1 MNILL
6 AALGALDSLV
16 LYPLRTIQKLSSD
29 LAIEQLRYDKGL
41 IHVRAVNL
49 GALDVNDVGISVV
62 LDDSYSSHRYVRIPW
77 MDAGGSED
85 FAMAWELTPG
95 AHQIE
100 VIADPAERV
109 IEAARGRENNRLLL
123 KLVVP

>member
-1 MNILL
+1 M
-6 AALGALDSLV
+6 

-29 LAIEQLRYDKGL
+29 LAIEQLRYDKGI
-41 IHVRAVNL
+41 IHFRTVNL

-62 LDDSYSSHRYVRIPW
+62 LGDSYSSHRYLRIPW

-85 FAMAWELTPG
+85 FAMAWELKSG

-100 VIADPAERV
+100 VIADPEKRV
-109 IEAARGRENNRLLL
+109 IETARGRGNNRLQL